1 MNIINVIEN
10 QTFFDLSVEQTGSV
24 LSVFEMA
31 LTSGKSITDDLAPGE
46 QIIIP
51 ETRYYIK
58 DIVDY
63 FKGKN
68 YKIAT
73 YGTLD
78 DYQSFE
84 GIGFWIINLNFQVK

>member
-1 MNIINVIEN
+1 MNTVNVIEN
-10 QTFFDLSVEQTGSV
+10 QTIFDLAVEQTGSV
-24 LSVFEMA
+24 LSIFEIA
-31 LTSGKSITDDLAPGE
+31 LASGRSITDDLAPGE
-46 QIIIP
+46 QVFIP
-51 ETRYYIK
+51 DTRYYIK
-58 DIVDY
+58 DIVEY